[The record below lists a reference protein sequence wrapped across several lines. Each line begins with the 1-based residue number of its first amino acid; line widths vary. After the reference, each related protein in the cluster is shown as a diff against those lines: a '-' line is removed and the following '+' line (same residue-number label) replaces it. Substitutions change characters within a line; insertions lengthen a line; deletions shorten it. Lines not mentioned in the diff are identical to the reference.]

1 MKTILQAINLTT
13 AAFGNIMVMVVAKAK
28 LEKCSQCWMI
38 PLNNLA
44 ATEKEGRKT
53 IFRIMN
59 NSRFSFPHYSTLGAP
74 VCCCY
79 IALVYVCI
87 HSIQKNVVSTQ
98 QGYSE
103 FGSFKTRHDASL
115 ENCTVGHFGAKSAKY
130 K

>member
-1 MKTILQAINLTT
+1 MT
-13 AAFGNIMVMVVAKAK
+13 AAIW
-28 LEKCSQCWMI
+28 LQYI
-38 PLNNLA
+38 P
-44 ATEKEGRKT
+44 
-53 IFRIMN
+53 M
-59 NSRFSFPHYSTLGAP
+59 
-74 VCCCY
+74 
-79 IALVYVCI
+79 YVCI